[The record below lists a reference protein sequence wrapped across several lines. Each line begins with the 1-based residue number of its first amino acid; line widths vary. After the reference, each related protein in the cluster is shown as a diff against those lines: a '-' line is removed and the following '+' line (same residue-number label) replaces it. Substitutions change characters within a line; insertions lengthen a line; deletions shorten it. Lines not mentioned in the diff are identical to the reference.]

1 MSSTSHEEPS
11 QAPDEQRIEQAERP
25 PWTRRFAP
33 LLLIAGVLL
42 AGRTL
47 FREVPEERELELRLD
62 EASTIV
68 QLDVTWTD
76 RSSGDGDPAAA
87 PVHGSTWR
95 FAEGTAPRSVFS
107 KVRLP
112 DGRYDLEIAVDR
124 TRGRDTT
131 HRAVTLGDADK
142 ITLPVR

>member
-1 MSSTSHEEPS
+1 MSSTSPEEHP
-11 QAPDEQRIEQAERP
+11 QAPDEQRTEPVERP

-42 AGRTL
+42 GGRIL
-47 FREVPEERELELRLD
+47 FSEVPEEREVELRLD
-62 EASTIV
+62 EAATVV

-76 RSSGDGDPAAA
+76 RSSGDGDAAA
-87 PVHGSTWR
+87 TPVHGSTWR
-95 FAEGTAPRSVFS
+95 FAEGTAPRSVVS

-124 TRGRDTT
+124 SGGRDTT